1 MAAEQVP
8 VMGRLGRFYVLGEG
22 KCNYEKEV
30 YASGVNREIHYLYGG
45 NGLAAIYV
53 KTAGKDT
60 LFAAVTDRQN
70 SLTAVMDAAT
80 GKIEKFSYKPWGM
93 RRNPANWS
101 ENVVTDYPA
110 RFSRGYCMHEHL
122 PQFGLINMGGRIF
135 DERTNQFLSPD
146 PYRQA
151 PESWLNCN
159 RFGYCMGNP
168 VMYTDPEGE
177 ETYGY
182 GVGSSY
188 SYSPYGQNNSTSLFG
203 GQNNNNWDYSPM
215 VNVGQNNNG
224 TSGQTLFQYSGMYQY
239 GTSDIQNR
247 DYDYTSLYASNN
259 PVNNMSSFSQVQ
271 QSLDQ
276 MYAQVQQGIQNAIAC
291 ANATAANAQTVSVSL
306 GQSGSGVNPLT
317 ITGMPSN
324 TGAGLSSPTYD
335 QKFGFVVMGFGN
347 AYPFSDSYNSSTAE
361 HVFGCVDLSW
371 FPTGYSST
379 SRILTPTTR
388 FMNFLNCW
396 ELGSGTVK
404 RFVDIHEM
412 LSGTGGTTNPGTTV
426 NAPRTKLV
434 STQYLIPENNSFR
447 IQSGGVIIYT
457 AFDTMNIYEKGNNG
471 RQYDTIIHPAR

>member
-1 MAAEQVP
+1 MLFCF
-8 VMGRLGRFYVLGEG
+8 RGEG

-30 YASGVNREIHYLYGG
+30 YANGVNREIHYLYGG
-45 NGLAAIYV
+45 NGLAATYV

-70 SLTAVMDAAT
+70 SLTAVMDVAT

-101 ENVVTDYPA
+101 ENVVTDQPA
-110 RFSRGYCMHEHL
+110 RFPRGYCMHEHL
-122 PQFGLINMGGRIF
+122 PQLGLINMGGRVF

-168 VMYTDPEGE
+168 VMYPDPEGE

-188 SYSPYGQNNSTSLFG
+188 GYSPYGQNNSTSLFG

-291 ANATAANAQTVSVSL
+291 ANATAANAQTVSVSF

-317 ITGMPSN
+317 ITGLPSN
-324 TGAGLSSPTYD
+324 TGTGVSSPTYD
-335 QKFGFVVMGFGN
+335 QNGGYVIMGFGN
-347 AYPFSDSYNSSTAE
+347 AYPFSDSYNSSTAKY
-361 HVFGCVDLSW
+361 VYGCEDFSW
-371 FPTGYSST
+371 FPTSYSNLSMGKWNG
-379 SRILTPTTR
+379 LTR
-388 FMNFLNCW
+388 NWRRVGIASDYLNY
-396 ELGSGTVK
+396 LKDG
-404 RFVDIHEM
+404 FVNVY
-412 LSGTGGTTNPGTTV
+412 GAFGGTTNPGTTV
-426 NAPRTKLV
+426 NVPRPTLV
-434 STQYLIPENNSFR
+434 GTEYLIPENDSFR
-447 IQSGGVIIYT
+447 IQSGGVIRHT
-457 AFDTMNIYEKGNNG
+457 AFDTMYIYLNRNNG
-471 RQYDTIIHPAR
+471 QYDTIIHPAR